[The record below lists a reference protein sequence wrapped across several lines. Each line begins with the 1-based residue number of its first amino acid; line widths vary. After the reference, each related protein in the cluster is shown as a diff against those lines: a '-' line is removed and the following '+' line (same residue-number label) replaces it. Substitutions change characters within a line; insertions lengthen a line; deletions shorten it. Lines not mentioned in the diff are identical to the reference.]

1 VSARADDP
9 AIGLFRQAIS
19 AFRAQDV
26 PRMGALLSP
35 DAVLWMSGTSRLAGL
50 HKDRE
55 AVLTFGIAVAELMD
69 LTTIDIEEI
78 AVDEREVRAV
88 TSVDLVQPD
97 GRRLR
102 VRMLPRIHFDSEDR
116 VLDVWVE
123 AEDQEAFDR
132 FVGAEEAAT

>member
-1 VSARADDP
+1 MSARADDP

-26 PRMGALLSP
+26 PLMGALLSP
-35 DAVLWMSGTSRLAGL
+35 DVVLWMSGTSALAGQ
-50 HKDRE
+50 HRDRE
-55 AVLTFGIAVAELMD
+55 AVLAFGIAIAERMD
-69 LTTIDIEEI
+69 LSTIDVEEI
-78 AVDEREVRAV
+78 AVEEREVRAI
-88 TSVDLVQPD
+88 TSVDLVHPD

-102 VRMLPRIHFDSEDR
+102 VRLLPRIHFDSEDR

-132 FVGAEEAAT
+132 FVTS

>member
-1 VSARADDP
+1 VPARADDP

-26 PRMGALLSP
+26 PLMGELVSP
-35 DAVLWMSGTSRLAGL
+35 EAVLWMSGTSRLAGQ
-50 HKDRE
+50 HRDRE
-55 AVLTFGIAVAELMD
+55 GVLAFGVAIAEHMD
-69 LTTIDIEEI
+69 LTTIEIEEV

-88 TSVDLVQPD
+88 TSVDLVRPD
-97 GRRLR
+97 GDRLR
-102 VRMLPRIHFDSEDR
+102 VRLLPRLHFDSEDR

-132 FVGAEEAAT
+132 FLGAED

>member
-1 VSARADDP
+1 MSARADDP
-9 AIGLFRQAIS
+9 AIGLFHQAIS

-26 PRMGALLSP
+26 PLMGALVSP
-35 DAVLWMSGTSRLAGL
+35 DAVLWMSGSSPLAGQ

-55 AVLTFGIAVAELMD
+55 AVLAFGIAVAERMD
-69 LTTIDIEEI
+69 LTTVDIEEI

-88 TSVDLVQPD
+88 TSVDLVHPD

-102 VRMLPRIHFDSEDR
+102 VRLLPRIHFDSEDR

-132 FVGAEEAAT
+132 FLTEG

>member
-9 AIGLFRQAIS
+9 AIGLFHQAIS

-26 PRMGALLSP
+26 PLMGALLSP
-35 DAVLWMSGTSRLAGL
+35 DVVLWMSGSGPLAGQY
-50 HKDRE
+50 KDRE
-55 AVLTFGIAVAELMD
+55 AVLAFGVAMAEHMD
-69 LTTIDIEEI
+69 LATIEIEEI

-88 TSVDLVQPD
+88 TSVDLVRAD
-97 GRRLR
+97 GGRLR
-102 VRMLPRIHFDSEDR
+102 ARLLPRLHFDSEDR

-132 FVGAEEAAT
+132 FLTGS

>member
-9 AIGLFRQAIS
+9 ALGLFRQAIS

-26 PRMGALLSP
+26 PQMGALLSP
-35 DAVLWMSGTSRLAGL
+35 DAVLWMSGTSALAGQ
-50 HKDRE
+50 HRDRE
-55 AVLTFGIAVAELMD
+55 AVLAFGIAIAERMD
-69 LTTIDIEEI
+69 LSTIDVEEI
-78 AVDEREVRAV
+78 AVDEREVRAII
-88 TSVDLVQPD
+88 SVDLVHPD

-102 VRMLPRIHFDSEDR
+102 VRLLPRIHFDSEDR

-132 FVGAEEAAT
+132 FVTGS

>member
-1 VSARADDP
+1 VSARADNP

-26 PRMGALLSP
+26 ALMGAQLSP
-35 DAVLWMSGTSRLAGL
+35 DAVLWMSGSSPLAGQ

-55 AVLTFGIAVAELMD
+55 AVLAFGVAMAEHMD
-69 LTTIDIEEI
+69 LATIEIEEI
-78 AVDEREVRAV
+78 AVDEREVRAL
-88 TSVDLVQPD
+88 TSVDLVRAD
-97 GRRLR
+97 GGRLR
-102 VRMLPRIHFDSEDR
+102 VRLLPRLHFDSEDR

-132 FVGAEEAAT
+132 FLTGD